1 MSRYPARSLLLGIW
15 LTRKQASH
23 QFRNCY
29 DRTWGGFKDRTQ
41 PALGNHEYGDRA
53 AIGYFEYWGTQ
64 AGPAGKGY
72 PSYDLGDRHIVV
84 LNDVRHPNACVLA
97 YRHHALFSSGV
108 SNSHALHPRLR
119 PYSPVV

>member
-1 MSRYPARSLLLGIW
+1 MLLGIW

-29 DRTWGGFKDRTQ
+29 DKTWGGFKDRTQ

-53 AIGYFEYWGTQ
+53 AIGYY
-64 AGPAGKGY
+64 
-72 PSYDLGDRHIVV
+72 SYDLGDRHIVV